1 MATKPKPARQKN
13 LAAVLLGSLGGRVR
27 SKAQREA
34 SLRNV
39 KKATAAR
46 RAQAPRRLGK

>member
-1 MATKPKPARQKN
+1 MAKAKQGKN
-13 LAAVLLGSLGGRVR
+13 LAAVLLGQLGGRVR

-34 SLRNV
+34 AMRNV

-46 RAQAPRRLGK
+46 RAMGRRKAKGAGR